1 MFALSVCGIMG
12 LMNVLLVTE
21 SYWPNADGGALFERR
36 LVHGLIGRGHK
47 VTVWAP
53 APRFASYDEQ
63 DGPSLIHRE
72 RGVTLWANTKYKVS
86 LFPFLKARQIILRER
101 PEVIHIHNC
110 YWMGLTTIFW
120 ARRMRI
126 PVIATNHFMPENLT
140 LNLKLPDLLN
150 RPLERLT
157 WSFLVWFH
165 NRAQYV
171 TSPTPTA
178 VKLLVD
184 HGLKVPSEA
193 ITNGI
198 DTSVFR
204 PGQDANGVVARY
216 GVATDRPVVLYVGRL
231 DGEKRLDILI
241 SAMGQIKQAGVAAQ
255 LVLVG
260 YGKAMDSL
268 KAQAKRL
275 KIADD
280 VIFTGF
286 IDEAD
291 KPLIYNTATV
301 FAISS
306 PAELQSIVT
315 LEAMATGLPLVAVD
329 VAALKELC
337 HDGENGYLFPKDD
350 FNVMAQKLM
359 NILENK
365 ALQKRFGAKSISIV
379 QSSHSTNHMFEAYET
394 AYKHTIIE
402 AGKTL

>member
-1 MFALSVCGIMG
+1 
-12 LMNVLLVTE
+12 MNVLLVTE
-21 SYWPNADGGALFERR
+21 SYWPNADGGAFFERR
-36 LVHGLIGRGHK
+36 LVHGLIGRGHT

-53 APRFASYDEQ
+53 GPRFASFDEQ

-86 LFPFLKARQIILRER
+86 LLPIIKAREIILRDR

-110 YWMGLTTIFW
+110 YWMGLSAMFW
-120 ARRMRI
+120 ARRMHI

-140 LNLKLPDLLN
+140 LNLKLPDIFN
-150 RPLERLT
+150 QPLERAT

-165 NRAQYV
+165 NRANYV

-178 VKLLVD
+178 VKLLRD
-184 HGLKVPSEA
+184 HGLKVDSEP

-198 DTSVFR
+198 DISVFR
-204 PGQDANGVVARY
+204 PGQDASTVVAKY
-216 GVATDRPVVLYVGRL
+216 NVAADRPVILYVGRL
-231 DGEKRLDILI
+231 DGEKRLDLLV
-241 SAMGQIKQAGVAAQ
+241 SAMAEVKQAGVSAQ

-260 YGKAMDSL
+260 YGKAMGTL
-268 KAQAKRL
+268 KSQAERL
-275 KIADD
+275 GIGTD
-280 VIFTGF
+280 VVFTGF
-286 IDEAD
+286 IDETD
-291 KPLIYNTATV
+291 KPLIYNAATV

-315 LEAMATGLPLVAVD
+315 LEAMASGLPVVAVD

-350 FNVMAQKLM
+350 FSVLAQKITI
-359 NILENK
+359 ILKER
-365 ALQKRFGAKSISIV
+365 ALQKRFGAESISIV
-379 QSSHSTNHMFEAYET
+379 QASHSTEYMFEAYEA
-394 AYKHTIIE
+394 AYKRTMIK

>member
-1 MFALSVCGIMG
+1 
-12 LMNVLLVTE
+12 MNVLLVTE
-21 SYWPNADGGALFERR
+21 SYWPNADGGAFFERR
-36 LVHGLIGRGHK
+36 LVHGLIELGNS
-47 VTVWAP
+47 VTIWAP
-53 APRFASYDEQ
+53 APRFSSYDEQ
-63 DGPSLIHRE
+63 DGDSIIHRE

-86 LFPFLKARQIILRER
+86 LFPFLKARAIILRDK

-110 YWMGLTTIFW
+110 YGMGLASMFW
-120 ARRMRI
+120 ARHYKI

-140 LNLKLPDLLN
+140 LNLKLPDIIN

-178 VKLLVD
+178 VKLLLD

-198 DTSVFR
+198 DTNIFR
-204 PGQDANGVVARY
+204 PDHDPTLVVAKY
-216 GVATDRPVVLYVGRL
+216 GIATDRPVVLYLGRL
-231 DGEKRLDILI
+231 DGEKRVDLLVE
-241 SAMGQIKQAGVAAQ
+241 AMGQVSAANVEAQ

-260 YGKAMDSL
+260 YGKAMNSL

-275 KIADD
+275 GIAKN
-280 VIFTGF
+280 VVFTGF
-286 IDEAD
+286 IAEND
-291 KPLIYNTATV
+291 KPKIYNAAKV

-315 LEAMATGLPLVAVD
+315 LEAMASGLPVVAVN

-337 HDGENGYLFPKDD
+337 QDGINGFLFPQGE
-350 FNVMAQKLM
+350 VQVLAQKIM
-359 NILENK
+359 IILKDK
-365 ALQKRFGAKSISIV
+365 ALQKRFGTASISIV
-379 QSSHSTNHMFEAYET
+379 QADHSTNHMIKAYET
-394 AYKHTIIE
+394 AYKRVIKK
-402 AGKTL
+402 AGRYK

>member
-1 MFALSVCGIMG
+1 MFGLSVCGIID

-36 LVHGLIGRGHK
+36 LVHGLVSRGHT

-53 APRFASYDEQ
+53 APRFASYDER
-63 DGPSLIHRE
+63 DTGSLIHRE

-86 LFPFLKARQIILRER
+86 LLPFLKARRVILRDR
-101 PEVIHIHNC
+101 PDVIHIHNC
-110 YWMGLTTIFW
+110 YWMGLSAMFW
-120 ARRMRI
+120 ARRYKL

-140 LNLKLPDLLN
+140 LNLKLPDLIN

-165 NRAQYV
+165 NRAHYV

-178 VKLLVD
+178 VKLLLD

-198 DTSVFR
+198 DTAVFK
-204 PGQDANGVVARY
+204 PGQDAAAVAAKY
-216 GVATDRPVVLYVGRL
+216 GVAADRPVVLYVGRV
-231 DGEKRLDILI
+231 DGEKRLDLLV
-241 SAMGQIKQAGVAAQ
+241 SAMDQVKRAGVKAQ

-260 YGKAMDSL
+260 HGKAMAAL
-268 KAQAKRL
+268 KAQAGRL
-275 KIADD
+275 GLAGD

-315 LEAMATGLPLVAVD
+315 LEAMASGLPVVAVD
-329 VAALKELC
+329 VAALGELC

-350 FNVMAQKLM
+350 FHVLAQKLM
-359 NILENK
+359 VILKDK
-365 ALQKRFGAKSISIV
+365 ALQKRFGAASISIV
-379 QSSHSTNHMFEAYET
+379 QASHSTNHMFEAYET
-394 AYKHTIIE
+394 AYKRTIIK

>member
-1 MFALSVCGIMG
+1 
-12 LMNVLLVTE
+12 MNVLLVTE

-36 LVHGLIGRGHK
+36 LVHGLIGRGHT

-53 APRFASYDEQ
+53 APTFSTYDET
-63 DGPSLIHRE
+63 DGDSIIHRE
-72 RGVTLWANTKYKVS
+72 AGVTLWANTKYKVS
-86 LFPFLKARQIILRER
+86 LFPFFKARRVIRR
-101 PEVIHIHNC
+101 DKPDVIHIHNC
-110 YWMGLTTIFW
+110 YWMGLSAMFW
-120 ARRMRI
+120 ARWYHL
-126 PVIATNHFMPENLT
+126 PLIATNHFMPENLT
-140 LNLKLPDLLN
+140 LNLKLPELIN

-165 NRAQYV
+165 NRANFV

-198 DTSVFR
+198 DTDVFK
-204 PGQDANGVVARY
+204 PGLDGAKVASRY

-231 DGEKRLDILI
+231 DGEKRLDLLV
-241 SAMGQIKQAGVAAQ
+241 SAMAKVKQAGLKAQ

-260 YGKAMDSL
+260 YGKATDGL
-268 KAQAKRL
+268 KRQAQRL
-275 KIADD
+275 GIAGD
-280 VIFTGF
+280 VVFTGF

-291 KPLIYNTATV
+291 KPLIYNTATL

-315 LEAMATGLPLVAVD
+315 LEAMASGLPVVAAD

-337 HDGENGYLFPKDD
+337 HDGVNGYLFPKDD
-350 FNVMAQKLM
+350 DNVLAQKITT
-359 NILENK
+359 ILKDK
-365 ALQKRFGAKSISIV
+365 ALQTRFGLKSISIV
-379 QSSHSTNHMFEAYET
+379 QASHSTNFMFEAYET
-394 AYKHTIIE
+394 AYKQTAIQ
-402 AGKTL
+402 AGRTL